1 MKRKQQDVTCYQYGC
16 EGHKKPDCGYFNMEL
31 KRNKIVGEK
40 KKEDD
45 EIDVTKKFNMT
56 SNVAV
61 EDPFEGD
68 GDVLCNV

>member
-1 MKRKQQDVTCYQYGC
+1 MKRKQQDITCYYYDS

-31 KRNKIVGEK
+31 ERNKIVGEK

-45 EIDVTKKFNMT
+45 EINVAKKFNMT
-56 SNVAV
+56 SNIFI
-61 EDPFEGD
+61 EDLLEGD